1 MDNYVWC
8 REQRCRR
15 EVRAVARAGKVDKDK
30 AKAKEEIREDKVI
43 KGNVDAAGGIRIS
56 EPERIAN

>member
-15 EVRAVARAGKVDKDK
+15 EVRAVARASKVDRAE
-30 AKAKEEIREDKVI
+30 AKVEIPEHKVI
-43 KGNVDAAGGIRIS
+43 KGNVGEAAGIRIS

>member
-15 EVRAVARAGKVDKDK
+15 EVRAEVRVDKVDKAR
-30 AKAKEEIREDKVI
+30 AKVEILGHKVI
-43 KGNVDAAGGIRIS
+43 KANVDAAAGIRIS
-56 EPERIAN
+56 EAERIAN